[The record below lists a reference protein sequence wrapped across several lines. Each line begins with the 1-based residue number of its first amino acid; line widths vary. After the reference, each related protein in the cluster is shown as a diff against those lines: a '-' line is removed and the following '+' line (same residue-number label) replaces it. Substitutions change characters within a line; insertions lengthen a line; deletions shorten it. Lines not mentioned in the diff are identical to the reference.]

1 MRAKFASPRAGTRE
15 LAQARAGTRALA
27 PELAPGREPAH
38 CILSTTARMFQKLV
52 PASLRD
58 MPPAARGPILRYVAA
73 GLFLLAVV
81 WSDVNVYVQCVVVIY
96 TQIFMVFAALR
107 R

>member
-1 MRAKFASPRAGTRE
+1 
-15 LAQARAGTRALA
+15 
-27 PELAPGREPAH
+27 
-38 CILSTTARMFQKLV
+38 MFQKLM

-107 R
+107 H